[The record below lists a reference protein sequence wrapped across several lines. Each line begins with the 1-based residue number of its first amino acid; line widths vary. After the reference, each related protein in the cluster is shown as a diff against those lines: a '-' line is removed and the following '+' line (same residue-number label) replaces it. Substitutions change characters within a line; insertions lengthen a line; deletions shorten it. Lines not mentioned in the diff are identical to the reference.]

1 MIEDIG
7 NDLQKLTLDKKI
19 SENPVESI
27 MLSMALK
34 RANNAVQLD
43 NAQDFRGAISAYRE
57 ACDLLHQSGL
67 RTKAHEDKTKLEA
80 IVSLH

>member
-7 NDLQKLTLDKKI
+7 NYLQKLSLDKKF
-19 SENPVESI
+19 SKKPVERAI
-27 MLSMALK
+27 LPMALDE
-34 RANNAVQLD
+34 ANNAVQLD
-43 NAQDFRGAISAYRE
+43 NAQNFRGAISAYRE
-57 ACDLLHQSGL
+57 TCELLYQLVL